1 MGGKA
6 RAESLT
12 AQEHREHAL
21 VMVAARMV
29 KITPLKRSRIAS
41 QAGKIGNAV
50 RWAGHVVP
58 DYNEYR
64 REWRRNRSNVEL
76 TGAARHGQQP
86 KPQEVEK

>member
-1 MGGKA
+1 
-6 RAESLT
+6 
-12 AQEHREHAL
+12 
-21 VMVAARMV
+21 MVAARMV

-64 REWRRNRSNVEL
+64 REWRRNRSNVEFSGGAPL
-76 TGAARHGQQP
+76 HGAASAGTQGSASLG
-86 KPQEVEK
+86 EEG